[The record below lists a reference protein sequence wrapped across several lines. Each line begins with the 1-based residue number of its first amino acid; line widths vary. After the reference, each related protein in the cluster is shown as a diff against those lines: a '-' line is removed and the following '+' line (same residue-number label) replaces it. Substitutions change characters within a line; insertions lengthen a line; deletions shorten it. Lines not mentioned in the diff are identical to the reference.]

1 METTRKPAAGHE
13 LEDYWATYYRG
24 VVEGGAPWL
33 DYSNGRVQAQTFAL
47 ALEGAQHQGELA
59 PAASD
64 VQAAQAVHGAGALG
78 AVEPTGMDIVPELIA
93 RLAESH
99 PTHRWICGSPTDE
112 ALLASLDSFDVVFA
126 VEVLQAVPIGPVVQ
140 ALWRRVA
147 PGGRL
152 VGVVANSQCP
162 IVQRTQQ
169 RFPDHYLGLD
179 VSAVASVIEQLGD
192 VAAFG
197 FRGMSFQEDQ
207 RLVPYRA
214 GPWDTAPAWDE
225 PPNRIQFVVQRTG

>member
-1 METTRKPAAGHE
+1 MQTTGKPAADHE

-47 ALEGAQHQGELA
+47 ALEGAG
-59 PAASD
+59 P
-64 VQAAQAVHGAGALG
+64 VHGLRCLDVGCGWGQLTRVLGALG

-93 RLAESH
+93 KLAESH
-99 PTHRWICGSPTDE
+99 PAYRWICGSPTDE
-112 ALLASLDSFDVVFA
+112 ALLATLGSFDVVFA
-126 VEVLQAVPIGPVVQ
+126 VEVLQAVPIGPAVA
-140 ALWRRVA
+140 ALWQRVA

-152 VGVVANSQCP
+152 VGVVANGQCP

-169 RFPDHYLGLD
+169 RFPDRYLGLD
-179 VSAVASVIEQLGD
+179 VAAVTSVIEQLGD

-197 FRGMSFQEDQ
+197 FRGMFFQEDQ
-207 RLVPYRA
+207 TLVPYRA
-214 GPWDTAPAWDE
+214 GPWSTAPAWDD